1 MCVKKELH
9 SSSLPAYVQLYVCTY
24 MYSVCVCVCMCVLV
38 VGMIDVLL
46 YL

>member
-24 MYSVCVCVCMCVLV
+24 MYSVCVCVCVCVCMCVLV
-38 VGMIDVLL
+38 VGMIE
-46 YL
+46 